1 MGRKKK
7 NGGFEIHEELRGFN
21 IKINEFGE
29 INSSFSIE
37 KLNTFLNRK
46 VEDKKLKEVI
56 KQNRKPEWQTIFL
69 FLPIPAQHSRV
80 IQ

>member
-7 NGGFEIHEELRGFN
+7 NGGLEIHEELRGFN

-56 KQNRKPEWQTIFL
+56 KQNRKPE
-69 FLPIPAQHSRV
+69 
-80 IQ
+80 